1 VAGTV
6 RQSTI
11 CIAAVLV
18 GAIIVVGA
26 DQLTERPLIG
36 ALADPAIAYNTRPTH
51 DPVADLKR
59 RLDAGNAQLTFDEG
73 SGYLRSALTALE
85 VPVESQMLV
94 MSKTGVQG
102 LHTEPANPRAIYFND
117 SVTVGYI
124 RNAPL
129 LEFAVQDPEQGVIFY
144 TIDQKPQA
152 RVAIERPSSCLRC
165 HVVYS
170 TLHVP
175 GMLARSQFVAA
186 DGLPLGQFG
195 GYDADDRTPFRRRW
209 GGWYV
214 TGTHGGIRHMGNAIV
229 SNRDNA
235 EASIT
240 AATLNRTTLD
250 GLFDGRSYP
259 SALSDI
265 AALMVFQ
272 HQGHMMNLITRVG
285 WESRMAAHEQ
295 RLDFGTGPLKASIAE
310 LVDYALFVNEAP
322 LTDAIRGTSGF
333 AEKFSEQGPFD
344 SRGRSL
350 RQLDL
355 NQRLLRYPCTYM
367 IYSPAFRA
375 LPAETRQAIYT
386 RMWEL
391 LSARADRRDV
401 IDILRETVPDLPPAF
416 RASQ

>member
-1 VAGTV
+1 MAAEHVGLFAAIDFVEQRLRKPAARPTV
-6 RQSTI
+6 RQHPDIGRGAQRGLRLNRELDRIQRIAQRTGST
-11 CIAAVLV
+11 
-18 GAIIVVGA
+18 
-26 DQLTERPLIG
+26 R
-36 ALADPAIAYNTRPTH
+36 
-51 DPVADLKR
+51 
-59 RLDAGNAQLTFDEG
+59 AQK
-73 SGYLRSALTALE
+73 LE
-85 VPVESQMLV
+85 A
-94 MSKTGVQG
+94 
-102 LHTEPANPRAIYFND
+102 H
-117 SVTVGYI
+117 
-124 RNAPL
+124 
-129 LEFAVQDPEQGVIFY
+129 
-144 TIDQKPQA
+144 
-152 RVAIERPSSCLRC
+152 
-165 HVVYS
+165 
-170 TLHVP
+170 HVP